1 MKVQGER
8 SQEEVQQLR
17 ENTVGRCA
25 NMYQKSLGF
34 KIQGVRLRTEASL
47 GYVVS
52 TEPQYTKRGIMFMK
66 DSNLI
71 WTLITYVP

>member
-1 MKVQGER
+1 
-8 SQEEVQQLR
+8 
-17 ENTVGRCA
+17 
-25 NMYQKSLGF
+25 MYQKSLGF

-52 TEPQYTKRGIMFMK
+52 TETQYTKRGIMFMK

-71 WTLITYVP
+71 WTLITYFP